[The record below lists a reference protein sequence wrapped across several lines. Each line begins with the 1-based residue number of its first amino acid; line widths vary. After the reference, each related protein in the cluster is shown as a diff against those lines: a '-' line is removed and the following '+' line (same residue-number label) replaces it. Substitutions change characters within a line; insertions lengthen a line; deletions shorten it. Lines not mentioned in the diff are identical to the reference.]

1 MDSSWEY
8 SITIQLVELKE
19 EVVIIMVI
27 LIVGY

>member
-1 MDSSWEY
+1 MGYSWEY